1 MTEKSILKDK
11 YLMNNARGD
20 KIMNIAMIKKDW
32 KINKAVYMIVF
43 PVIVHIIIFSY
54 APMVGVLMAFQNYN
68 IKDGIFGS
76 PWVGFKHFADFFNS
90 YYFLRLLRNT
100 FLLSFYDLV
109 FGFPAPI
116 LFALLLNEIRNQK
129 YKRMVQTISYMP
141 HFISTVII
149 AGIIIDFF
157 SSTGAITDIVTKLGG
172 SRGNLLGMPRYF
184 RTIFITSGIWQGLGF
199 GSIIYIA
206 SLSKI
211 DPELYE
217 AADIDG
223 AGRLKKAIY
232 ITLPSIAPTIII
244 MLILRIGN
252 LLTVNSEKILLLYS
266 PTTYSVADVIGT
278 FVYRKGL
285 VEYNYGYSTAVGL
298 FNSIVNFTL
307 LIVANFFS
315 KKFSE
320 TSLF

>member
-172 SRGNLLGMPRYF
+172 PRGNLLGMPRYF

>member
-129 YKRMVQTISYMP
+129 FKRVVQTISYMP
-141 HFISTVII
+141 HFISTVIV

-157 SSTGAITDIVTKLGG
+157 SSTGAIAEIIAKLGG
-172 SRGNLLGMPRYF
+172 PTGNLLGMPRYF